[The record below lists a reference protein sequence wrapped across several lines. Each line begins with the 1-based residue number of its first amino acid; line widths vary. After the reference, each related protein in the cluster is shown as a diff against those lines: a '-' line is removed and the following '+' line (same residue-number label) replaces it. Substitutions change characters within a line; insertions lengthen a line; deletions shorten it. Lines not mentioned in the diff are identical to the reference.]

1 MPSPITYQKV
11 TSIDVTRLTA
21 QRDSH
26 KSEAKSLNGTMSA
39 GSGWRVAAFRRRKK
53 EEAEF

>member
-11 TSIDVTRLTA
+11 TSIDVTLLTA

-26 KSEAKSLNGTMSA
+26 KTEAKSLN
-39 GSGWRVAAFRRRKK
+39 
-53 EEAEF
+53 

>member
-11 TSIDVTRLTA
+11 TSIDVTLLTV

-26 KSEAKSLNGTMSA
+26 KTEAKSLN
-39 GSGWRVAAFRRRKK
+39 
-53 EEAEF
+53 